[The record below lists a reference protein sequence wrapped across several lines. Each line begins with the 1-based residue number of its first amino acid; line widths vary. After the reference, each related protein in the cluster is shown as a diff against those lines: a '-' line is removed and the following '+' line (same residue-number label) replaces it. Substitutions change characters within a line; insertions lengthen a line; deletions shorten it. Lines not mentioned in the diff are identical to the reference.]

1 MSMIPR
7 WNLKP
12 RHHEL
17 LAMVKAYRGDLSL
30 ACGCMVV
37 AAACEGATAYL
48 IKYAV
53 DEIFI
58 ARNEWWL
65 RIIPLAVVM
74 AFFLK
79 SVSTYGQG
87 YIMHR
92 VGRGIIRKLRNR
104 MYDRIQDLPLSFFQE
119 EKTGGLISRLTNDVN
134 IVRAMVSHAVTSS
147 LKEVCT
153 VAVLVVVIIQL
164 DGEMALLAFGVL
176 PFAFLPLVRFGRRIR
191 KISTRGQEATAE
203 MTTFLHETI
212 AGAKIVKAFGM
223 EAYEKQRFFDR
234 TQRLYRIDMREAKI
248 DEMTSPLMEFIAG
261 IGIAVAIFY
270 GGYRVLN
277 GDLTP
282 GTFTGVITAI
292 LSLYRPIKRISKLN
306 NAVQRGL
313 AATDRIFDIL
323 ERTPEARASDSPLEL
338 TSPPRVIAFEN
349 VGFSYDRQGTTRVLQ
364 DINLTAR
371 SGQVIALVGMSG
383 GGKTS
388 LVNLIP
394 RFYDVTEGCIRI
406 DGRDIRQFSLASLR
420 RQIAIVTQEPILF
433 NDSLWANIAYG
444 NRQATEVQ
452 ILQAARSAYA
462 YDFAAALPQGMDT
475 RIGELGS
482 RLSGGE
488 KQRICIARAL
498 LKDAPILILDE
509 ATSAL
514 DSEAET
520 LVQKALENLMQGRT
534 TFVIAHRLSTIVHAD
549 HIIVMVGGRIV
560 EEGSHDALLAHRREY
575 YKLFQMQFGGH
586 SHNGIPAPG
595 GASPG

>member
-1 MSMIPR
+1 MPVIPR
-7 WNLKP
+7 WELKP

-17 LAMVKAYRGDLSL
+17 LAMVKSYRRDLSL

-65 RIIPLAVVM
+65 RMIPLAVVA

-87 YIMHR
+87 YLMHR

-104 MYDRIQDLPLSFFQE
+104 MYDRIQDLPLQFFQE

-134 IVRAMVSHAVTSS
+134 IVRHMVSNAVTYSM
-147 LKEVCT
+147 KEVCT
-153 VAVLVVVIIQL
+153 VVVLVFVIFQL
-164 DGEMALLAFGVL
+164 DWEMAILAFGVL
-176 PFAFLPLVRFGRRIR
+176 PFAFFPMIRFGRRIR
-191 KISTRGQEATAE
+191 KLSTRGQEATAE
-203 MTTFLHETI
+203 MTAFLHETI

-234 TQRLYRIDMREAKI
+234 TQHLYRIDMREAKI
-248 DEMTSPLMEFIAG
+248 EEMTSPLMEFIAG
-261 IGIAVAIFY
+261 VGIAVAIFY

-292 LSLYRPIKRISKLN
+292 LSLYRPIKRISKLH

-323 ERTPEARASDSPLEL
+323 ERKPEARETASQLVFDA
-338 TSPPRVIAFEN
+338 PPRVITFEK
-349 VGFSYDRQGTTRVLQ
+349 VSFSYERQDGTPVLQ
-364 DINLTAR
+364 DINLAAR

-394 RFYDVTEGCIRI
+394 RFYDVTGGCIRI
-406 DGRDIRQFSLASLR
+406 DGEDIRQFSLAALR

-433 NDSLWANIAYG
+433 NESLRANIAYG
-444 NRQATEVQ
+444 NRQATEAQ
-452 ILQAARSAYA
+452 ILQAARTAYA
-462 YDFAAALPQGMDT
+462 YDFGAALPQGLDT

-488 KQRICIARAL
+488 RQRICIARAL
-498 LKDAPILILDE
+498 LKNAPILILDE

-514 DSEAET
+514 DSEAEI
-520 LVQKALENLMQGRT
+520 LVQKALENLMAGRT

-549 HIIVMVGGRIV
+549 HIIVLVGGRIV
-560 EEGSHDALLAHRREY
+560 EEGAHDALLTRRREY
-575 YKLFQMQFGGH
+575 YKLYQMQFGGH
-586 SHNGIPAPG
+586 SENGPPVSGI
-595 GASPG
+595 

>member
-1 MSMIPR
+1 MPMIAR
-7 WNLKP
+7 WKLQP

-37 AAACEGATAYL
+37 AAGCEGATAYL

-58 ARNEWWL
+58 ARSEWWL
-65 RIIPLAVVM
+65 RMIPLAVVA

-79 SVSTYGQG
+79 SLSTYGQG
-87 YIMHR
+87 YLMHR

-153 VAVLVVVIIQL
+153 VVVLVVVIIQL
-164 DGEMALLAFGVL
+164 DWEMALLAFGVL
-176 PFAFLPLVRFGRRIR
+176 PFAFFPLVRFGRRIR

-203 MTTFLHETI
+203 MTAFLHETI

-248 DEMTSPLMEFIAG
+248 EEMTSPLMEFIAG
-261 IGIAVAIFY
+261 LGIAVAIFY

-292 LSLYRPIKRISKLN
+292 LSLYRPVKRISKLN

-323 ERTPEARASDSPLEL
+323 ERTPEARETASPQEL
-338 TSPPRVIAFEN
+338 ASPPQVIAFEN
-349 VGFSYDRQGTTRVLQ
+349 VSFSYNRQGATPVLEN
-364 DINLTAR
+364 INLTAR

-394 RFYDVTEGCIRI
+394 RFYDVTEGRIQI

-433 NDSLWANIAYG
+433 NESVRANIVYG
-444 NRQATEVQ
+444 NRQATEAQ

-462 YDFAAALPQGMDT
+462 YDFAAALPQGLDT

-488 KQRICIARAL
+488 KQRLCIARAL
-498 LKDAPILILDE
+498 LKNAPILILDE

-514 DSEAET
+514 DSEAEI

-534 TFVIAHRLSTIVHAD
+534 TFVIAHRLSTVVHAD
-549 HIIVMVGGRIV
+549 RIIVMVGGRIV
-560 EEGSHDALLAHRREY
+560 EEGSHDALLARRREY
-575 YKLFQMQFGGH
+575 YKLYQMQFGGH
-586 SHNGIPAPG
+586 ADNGIPAPG
-595 GASPG
+595 GADPN

>member
-7 WNLKP
+7 WEFKP
-12 RHHEL
+12 RHHAL
-17 LAMVKAYRGDLSL
+17 LAMVKSYRRDLSL

-65 RIIPLAVVM
+65 RMIPLAVVA

-87 YIMHR
+87 YLMHR

-104 MYDRIQDLPLSFFQE
+104 MYDRIQDLPLQFFQE

-134 IVRAMVSHAVTSS
+134 IVRHMVSNAVTYSM
-147 LKEVCT
+147 KEVCT
-153 VAVLVVVIIQL
+153 VVVLVFVIFQL
-164 DGEMALLAFGVL
+164 DWEMAILAFGVL
-176 PFAFLPLVRFGRRIR
+176 PFAFFPMIRFGRRIR
-191 KISTRGQEATAE
+191 KLSTRGQEATAE
-203 MTTFLHETI
+203 MTAFLHETI

-223 EAYEKQRFFDR
+223 EAYEKRRFFDR

-248 DEMTSPLMEFIAG
+248 EEMTSPLMEFIAG
-261 IGIAVAIFY
+261 VGIAVAIFY

-313 AATDRIFDIL
+313 AASDRIFDIL
-323 ERTPEARASDSPLEL
+323 ERMPEAREAATQL
-338 TSPPRVIAFEN
+338 TFDAPPRVITFEN
-349 VGFSYDRQGTTRVLQ
+349 VSFCYDPQNGLPVLQ
-364 DINLTAR
+364 DINLEAR

-394 RFYDVTEGCIRI
+394 RFYDVTGGCIRI
-406 DGRDIRQFSLASLR
+406 DGEDIRQFSLAALR

-433 NDSLWANIAYG
+433 NESLRANIAYG
-444 NRQATEVQ
+444 NRQATEAQ
-452 ILQAARSAYA
+452 ILQAARTAYA
-462 YDFAAALPQGMDT
+462 YDFGAALPQGLDT

-488 KQRICIARAL
+488 RQRICIARAL
-498 LKDAPILILDE
+498 LKNAPILILDE

-514 DSEAET
+514 DSEAEI
-520 LVQKALENLMQGRT
+520 LVQKALENLMAGRT

-549 HIIVMVGGRIV
+549 HIIVLVGGRIV
-560 EEGSHDALLAHRREY
+560 EEGAHDALLARRREY
-575 YKLFQMQFGGH
+575 YKLYQMQFGGH
-586 SHNGIPAPG
+586 SENGPPVSGI
-595 GASPG
+595 